1 MSQIYINF
9 PEVTVLLSC
18 YNGERWLAEA
28 IESVL
33 NQTFEGFEF
42 IIVDDGSSDN
52 SLAIINNYALQDS
65 RIIVIAKNNT
75 GLADSLNVGIKK
87 ASGKWIARLDAD
99 DICLPMRLELQ
110 LAMAKAK
117 PDVIYIGTG
126 LFHMDEAGNVS
137 KSFSYPR
144 KHSALLKSLTHIGMF
159 PAHSSAFYRAD
170 IVLEIGGYR
179 PRIKRSQDWDLWL
192 RLSEKGAL
200 TSIVE
205 PLIKLRLH
213 SGQISHED
221 SGRRQII
228 DSRCAVTS
236 YWIRRMGFPDP
247 INADDSTFANF
258 RSWMII
264 RLDQE
269 GLFDLYEYKLAI
281 KAFFS
286 ERRNAPH
293 VFLLAFCN
301 IFSKPRLL
309 LQCFLVRL
317 LGESITRRLAVE
329 WLANHY
335 KINFIDADRSS
346 NCVSQ
351 NERNP

>member
-1 MSQIYINF
+1 MNQIYINS

-28 IESVL
+28 IDSVL

-42 IIVDDGSSDN
+42 IVVDDGSTDN
-52 SLAIINNYALQDS
+52 SLAIINNYAVQDS

-75 GLADSLNVGIKK
+75 GLADSLNAGIKK
-87 ASGKWIARLDAD
+87 ARGKWIARLDAD

-110 LAMAKAK
+110 LATAKAK

-126 LFHMDEAGNVS
+126 LFLMDEVGNVS

-144 KHSALLKSLTHIGMF
+144 RHAALLKSLTHIGMF

-179 PRIKRSQDWDLWL
+179 PRIKRAQDWDLWL

-200 TSIVE
+200 TSIPE
-205 PLIKLRLH
+205 TLIKLRLH
-213 SGQISHED
+213 SGQISHEE

-228 DSRCAVTS
+228 DSRCAATS
-236 YWIRRMGFPDP
+236 YWIRRMGYSDP

-258 RSWMII
+258 YSWITKM
-264 RLDQE
+264 LCQE

-281 KAFFS
+281 KTCFS
-286 ERRNAPH
+286 ERHKTPH
-293 VFLLAFCN
+293 IFLSMFCH

-309 LQCFLVRL
+309 LQFFRVRL

-329 WLANHY
+329 WLANHQ
-335 KINFIDADRSS
+335 KTNIQR
-346 NCVSQ
+346 
-351 NERNP
+351 RP